1 MNDSNE
7 QKEKKS
13 NSEKNE
19 KKSEDIKNNLHIID
33 KALHNMEEEKEGPQ
47 KHSDYT
53 RYDRYLETL
62 KSLDTGAKMSEDQ
75 YQKKQKKEESK
86 KIEKEEKSETTENI
100 TRLKKYYDDLLNTI
114 INTWEFNQ
122 ENFLNYYSSI
132 NSNINNM
139 LSVPCIVANKNN
151 VLLIF
156 NFLCNFINFLK
167 DKLKTIPIMVLTF
180 LYNK

>member
-7 QKEKKS
+7 QEEKKS

-19 KKSEDIKNNLHIID
+19 KKLEDKNENYDILDDALFNIEKSKGEFD
-33 KALHNMEEEKEGPQ
+33 KHDYNRYEK
-47 KHSDYT
+47 YIA
-53 RYDRYLETL
+53 TL
-62 KSLDTGAKMSEDQ
+62 DSLKKEVKKTDNV
-75 YQKKQKKEESK
+75 YQSLQKKEESK
-86 KIEKEEKSETTENI
+86 KIEKEKEVKVESTENI

-114 INTWEFNQ
+114 INTWENNQ
-122 ENFLNYYSSI
+122 KYFLDYYSSI
-132 NSNINNM
+132 SSNINNM

-167 DKLKTIPIMVLTF
+167 DKLKTIPIMVLTI
-180 LYNK
+180 